1 MVGLIRTLGA
11 QAYFFYGKML
21 FEFEKKI
28 AEFIKANQLF
38 GSADKILLAISG
50 GADSTALLYTM
61 QALQIEGDINAEL
74 LCAHINHQL
83 RGNEADQDEHFAI
96 TQADDLHLSI
106 ITKRVNVPEF
116 AHRSKLSVE
125 TAARKLRIESLLD
138 IAKAN
143 NCTCIATAHQKN
155 DNAETILHR
164 LLRGTGFRG
173 LAGIWPTRVFG
184 ACCAS
189 ATARRDGI
197 KFVRPLLCVRRDEIV
212 RYLQKR
218 NLKWRE
224 DRTNVDCRHKR
235 NFIRRQL
242 LPALQKNCTAS
253 IVEQLFELAQLS
265 RRLYNLLSSRAQQIW
280 PQLAQS
286 GENEI
291 ALNLKRFLAEPE
303 PIRIELI
310 RLSLA
315 TIGSGERDLTQRH
328 YERIL
333 QLAEQHINTGKRQL
347 PGGFIVW
354 CKSGNLIFA
363 RPEKIVHQVEQSV
376 ESVELK
382 VPGQTGFGKFLIEAA
397 ILDAGCSILDARRRR
412 NSRIEYRES
421 GIEFVER
428 FDLDKV
434 KFPLSVRFRRRGDRF
449 WPLGLPA
456 EKKLGKFLTTAKVSQ
471 GIRNKILVVS
481 DSKKII
487 WVWPIRISER
497 AKITHQTQKTL
508 QLQITAADL
517 H

>member
-1 MVGLIRTLGA
+1 
-11 QAYFFYGKML
+11 ML
-21 FEFEKKI
+21 SEFEKKI
-28 AEFIKANQLF
+28 ADFIKANQLF
-38 GSADKILLAISG
+38 GTKDKILLAISG

-61 QALQIEGDINAEL
+61 QALQIEGAINAEI

-96 TQADDLHLSI
+96 TQANQLNISI
-106 ITKRVNVPEF
+106 MTKRVNVREF
-116 AHRSKLSVE
+116 AHRNKLSIE

-173 LAGIWPTRVFG
+173 LAGIWPIRVFG

-189 ATARRDGI
+189 ACCANAAARRATARRDGI
-197 KFVRPLLCVRRDEIV
+197 KFVRPLLCVRRDEII
-212 RYLQKR
+212 RYLQKL

-224 DRTNVDCRHKR
+224 DRTNVDCTHKR
-235 NFIRRQL
+235 NFIRCRL
-242 LPALQKNCTAS
+242 LPALQNDCTAS

-265 RRLYNLLSSRAQQIW
+265 RRLYNLLSSQAQQIW
-280 PQLAQS
+280 VELAQS
-286 GENEI
+286 GDNKI

-310 RLSLA
+310 RLSLT
-315 TIGSGERDLTQRH
+315 TIGSGERDLTERH

-333 QLAEQHINTGKRQL
+333 QLAGQCAGNKKLEL
-347 PGGFIVW
+347 PNGFVVL
-354 CKSGNLIFA
+354 KQSENLIFA
-363 RPEKIVHQVEQSV
+363 RCEKLAHLVD
-376 ESVELK
+376 ESLESAELK
-382 VPGQTGFGKFLIEAA
+382 VPGQTGFGRYLIEAA
-397 ILDAGCSILDARRRR
+397 IFEASQANMEEFKAGKNNL
-412 NSRIEYRES
+412 
-421 GIEFVER
+421 VER

-449 WPLGLPA
+449 QPLGLPA
-456 EKKLGKFLTTAKVSQ
+456 GKKLGKFLTTAKVSQ

-481 DSKKII
+481 DSEKII

-497 AKITHQTQKTL
+497 AKVTHQTQKTL

>member
-1 MVGLIRTLGA
+1 
-11 QAYFFYGKML
+11 ML
-21 FEFEKKI
+21 SEFEKKI
-28 AEFIKANQLF
+28 ADFIKANQLF
-38 GSADKILLAISG
+38 GSKDKILLAISG

-61 QALQIEGDINAEL
+61 QALQIEGAINAEI

-83 RGNEADQDEHFAI
+83 RGHEADQDEHFAI
-96 TQADDLHLSI
+96 TQANQLNIPI

-155 DNAETILHR
+155 DNAETVLHR

-173 LAGIWPTRVFG
+173 LAGIWPIRVFG

-197 KFVRPLLCVRRDEIV
+197 KFVRPLLCVRRDEII
-212 RYLQKR
+212 RYLQKL

-224 DRTNVDCRHKR
+224 DHTNIDCAHKR
-235 NFIRRQL
+235 NFIRRRL
-242 LPALQKNCTAS
+242 LPALQKNCTIS

-265 RRLYNLLSSRAQQIW
+265 CKFYNLLSSRAQQIW
-280 PQLAQS
+280 AQLAQS
-286 GENEI
+286 GENKI
-291 ALNLKRFLAEPE
+291 TLNLKRFLAEPE

-310 RLSLA
+310 RMSLA
-315 TIGSGERDLTQRH
+315 TIGSGERDLTERH

-333 QLAEQHINTGKRQL
+333 QLAEQNMNTGKLEL
-347 PGGFIVW
+347 PNGFVVL
-354 CKSGNLIFA
+354 KQSENLIFA
-363 RPEKIVHQVEQSV
+363 RSEKLAHLVDELL
-376 ESVELK
+376 ESAELK
-382 VPGQTGFGKFLIEAA
+382 IPGRTGFGKFLIEAA
-397 ILDAGCSILDARRRR
+397 IFDAGCSTVRCPVEMLDARRRKK
-412 NSRIEYRES
+412 SRIENRES

-449 WPLGLPA
+449 QPLGLPA
-456 EKKLGKFLTTAKVSQ
+456 EKKIGKFLTTAKVSQ

-497 AKITHQTQKTL
+497 AKVTHQTQKTL
-508 QLQITAADL
+508 QLQITSADL

>member
-1 MVGLIRTLGA
+1 
-11 QAYFFYGKML
+11 ML
-21 FEFEKKI
+21 SEFEKKI
-28 AEFIKANQLF
+28 ADFIKVNQLF
-38 GSADKILLAISG
+38 SAKDKILLAISG

-61 QALQIEGDINAEL
+61 QALQIEGAINAEL

-96 TQADDLHLSI
+96 TQADELHLSI

-116 AHRSKLSVE
+116 AHRNKLSIE

-138 IAKAN
+138 IAKTN

-173 LAGIWPTRVFG
+173 LAGIWPIRNFG
-184 ACCAS
+184 
-189 ATARRDGI
+189 DGI
-197 KFVRPLLCVRRDEIV
+197 NPSTALRTRFVRPLLCVRRDEII
-212 RYLQKR
+212 RYLQKL

-224 DRTNVDCRHKR
+224 DRTNVDCTHKR
-235 NFIRRQL
+235 NFIRRRL
-242 LPALQKNCTAS
+242 LPALQNDCAAS

-280 PQLAQS
+280 VELAQS

-310 RLSLA
+310 RLSLT

-333 QLAEQHINTGKRQL
+333 QLAEQHINTGKLEL
-347 PGGFIVW
+347 PNGFVVL
-354 CKSGNLIFA
+354 KQSENLIFA
-363 RPEKIVHQVEQSV
+363 RPEKIAHPVEQSV
-376 ESVELK
+376 ESAELK
-382 VPGQTGFGKFLIEAA
+382 VPGQTGFGKYLIEAT
-397 ILDAGCSILDARRRR
+397 IFDAGCSMLDAHRRRK
-412 NSRIEYRES
+412 SRIEYRVS
-421 GIEFVER
+421 RIEFVER

-449 WPLGLPA
+449 QPLGLPA
-456 EKKLGKFLTTAKVSQ
+456 EKKIGKFLTTAKVSQ

-497 AKITHQTQKTL
+497 AKVTHQTQKTL